1 MTNDQEQNNWLQKQ
15 CVIVPVDFSPE
26 SFAALTPA
34 RAFVGDES
42 QIHLLH
48 VLTKLPAT
56 EPGVLWQTVSD
67 RTRTNQV
74 KAKLRERLND
84 SKAEN
89 FRISVVFGNPS
100 AEIVKYAQNQDADL
114 IVMPSHGRTGLDY
127 FLRGSVAERVVR
139 FSHCPVL
146 VLRGD

>member
-1 MTNDQEQNNWLQKQ
+1 MNDQGQNNWLQKQ

-34 RAFVGDES
+34 RAFVQEAS

-48 VLTKLPAT
+48 VLTRLPAT

-67 RTRTNQV
+67 RTRTTHV
-74 KAKLRERLND
+74 KAKLREHLHYPQ
-84 SKAEN
+84 AEN
-89 FRISVVFGNPS
+89 LQISVVSGDPS
-100 AEIVKYAQNQDADL
+100 TEIIKYAQNQGADL
-114 IVMPSHGRTGLDY
+114 IIMPSHGRTGLDY

-146 VLRGD
+146 VLRGI